1 MSAIVPLHNRP
12 TRRVFYPEDIPT
24 QKMPL
29 QNLAQSAAKLRE
41 DLPGLQPSEV
51 SQKEGPDYKLIL
63 QSVKQA
69 PHCPVE
75 IPIPSGH
82 WLYIGTRPASELLDG
97 LCLVINHSSVSRLH
111 CALTVHESKLLAFDL
126 GSTNGTF
133 IMTKEKKQPLD
144 KSPQPVQKGEYLL
157 IGRLFFRVN

>member
-1 MSAIVPLHNRP
+1 MPAILPIHNRS
-12 TRRVFYPEDIPT
+12 TRRIFYPEDIPT

-29 QNLAQSAAKLRE
+29 QDLAQSAARLCE

-51 SQKEGPDYKLIL
+51 PQKAGVDYKLIL

-97 LCLVINHSSVSRLH
+97 LCLLINHPSVSRLH
-111 CALTVHESKLLAFDL
+111 CALTVHESKLLAFDM

-133 IMTKEKKQPLD
+133 IMTREKKQPLD
-144 KSPQPVQKGEYLL
+144 KSPTSVQKGEYIL
-157 IGRLFFRVN
+157 IGRLFFRVG